1 MMNSVS
7 SNDITI
13 SSTLLEDENHN
24 QLCNNNNYPL
34 YIMFFSFL
42 SAIIAFFIYYAFFVK

>member
-13 SSTLLEDENHN
+13 SSTLLEDENEN
-24 QLCNNNNYPL
+24 QLCNNNNLPL
-34 YIMFFSFL
+34 YLIFFSFI
-42 SAIIAFFIYYAFFVK
+42 SATIAFFIYYAFFVK